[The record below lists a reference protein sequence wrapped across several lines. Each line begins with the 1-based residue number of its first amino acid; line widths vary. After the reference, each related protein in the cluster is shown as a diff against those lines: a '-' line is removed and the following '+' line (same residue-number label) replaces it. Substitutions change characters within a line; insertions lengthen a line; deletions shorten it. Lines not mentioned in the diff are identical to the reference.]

1 MTDAPAAPPGVPRLR
16 TAVALLLG
24 VCVSAAGCSDPET
37 QRLTETT
44 RATYD
49 QKTGRLKELTHDA
62 NRNGRIDTWTE
73 LDGARPV
80 RARIDRNE
88 DGRPDRWEYYD
99 LKGQLI
105 KAGFSRADDG
115 RPDAWAYSGPDGAV
129 ERIEISSSYDE
140 NRIDRWERYA
150 PPAPGQEGIGALL
163 AVEEDSNADGK
174 PDKWETYESG
184 ALQTV
189 AFDENFDGTP
199 DRRLTYRAGVLAL
212 IETAPNAAGGFDK
225 QQPVK

>member
-1 MTDAPAAPPGVPRLR
+1 MTAFPAA
-16 TAVALLLG
+16 ALLG
-24 VCVSAAGCSDPET
+24 VCMIAAGCADAEKERLKQTT
-37 QRLTETT
+37 Q
-44 RATYD
+44 ATYD
-49 QKTGRLKELTHDA
+49 EKTGRLKELTYDA
-62 NRNGRIDTWTE
+62 NGNGRIDTWTE

-99 LKGQLI
+99 DKGKLT
-105 KAGFSRADDG
+105 KAGFSRSDEG
-115 RPDAWAYSGPDGAV
+115 RPDAWAYSGPGGSV
-129 ERIEISSSYDE
+129 ERIEISSSHDE

-150 PPAPGQEGIGALL
+150 PATPGGSGIGALL
-163 AVEEDSNADGK
+163 AVDEDSNGDGK

-189 AFDENFDGTP
+189 AFDENLDGRA
-199 DRRLTYRAGVLAL
+199 DRRLTYRDGVLAL
-212 IETAPNAAGGFDK
+212 IETEPERDGGFAR